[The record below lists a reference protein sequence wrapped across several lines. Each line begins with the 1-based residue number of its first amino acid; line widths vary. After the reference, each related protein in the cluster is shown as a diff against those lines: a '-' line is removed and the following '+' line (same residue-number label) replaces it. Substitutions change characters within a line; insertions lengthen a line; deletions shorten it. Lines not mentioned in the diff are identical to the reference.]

1 MGNDQRMNMRRIP
14 KLLIIDDN
22 EEILI
27 SLERFLSKKNF
38 DVVSA
43 SNGLDALKLLEAA
56 THDFDLVITDLVMP
70 NISGVAVTTIIKK
83 KNPNM
88 PVIAITGYGEE
99 PEALAREANADVVME
114 KPFKLDDLED
124 NILKLLNI

>member
-1 MGNDQRMNMRRIP
+1 MSLIP
-14 KLLIIDDN
+14 KLLLIDDN

-27 SLERFLSKKNF
+27 SLKSYLSKRNF
-38 DVVSA
+38 DVISA
-43 SNGLDALKLLEAA
+43 SNGLDALKLLEVE

-83 KNPNM
+83 QNPNM

-114 KPFKLDDLED
+114 KPFELDELEN
-124 NILKLLNI
+124 NILNLLKNWNGT

>member
-1 MGNDQRMNMRRIP
+1 MIMRHVP
-14 KLLIIDDN
+14 KLLLIDDN
-22 EEILI
+22 EEILT

-38 DVVSA
+38 DVVCV

-56 THDFDLVITDLVMP
+56 TQDFDLVITDLVMP

-114 KPFKLDDLED
+114 KPSFKWMSWKIIFPCCLTE
-124 NILKLLNI
+124 NRR